1 MAGTLKAEGLTDGVN
16 PIDIQRAIIAS
27 PHAYVVMD
35 TVATPIEIKS
45 QYNISSVTDN
55 GVGNYTLNFAQELP
69 SDKYY
74 VVGGTLSDNN
84 NAAGTIVHAVS
95 GAYNSGALNKTRK
108 AVTVLQWARRTILD
122 SKEMY
127 ILIGGQ

>member
-1 MAGTLKAEGLTDGVN
+1 MAGTLKVEALTDGAN
-16 PIDIQRAIIAS
+16 SIDIQRAIIAS
-27 PHAYVVMD
+27 PHAYIVMD

-55 GVGNYTLNFAQELP
+55 GAGNYTLNFAQELP

-108 AVTVLQWARRTILD
+108 AVTVLQWARSAILD

>member
-1 MAGTLKAEGLTDGVN
+1 MAGTLKVEALTDGTN
-16 PIDIQRAIIAS
+16 SIDAQRMLMVS

-45 QYNISSVTDN
+45 QHNITSVTDN

-69 SDKYY
+69 SDNYY
-74 VVGGTLSDNN
+74 VVGGTLSDNA
-84 NAAGTIVHAVS
+84 NAAGTIVQAVS

-108 AVTVLQWARRTILD
+108 AVTVLQWARSTILD